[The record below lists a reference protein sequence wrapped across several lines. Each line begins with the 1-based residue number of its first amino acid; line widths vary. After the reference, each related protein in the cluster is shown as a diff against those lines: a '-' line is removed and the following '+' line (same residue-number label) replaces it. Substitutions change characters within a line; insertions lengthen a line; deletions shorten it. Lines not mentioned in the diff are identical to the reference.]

1 MLTLPQ
7 QKIGLLAATTGAILA
22 TAAVSIVVP
31 EIFPWSLLALAAA
44 GVLLYWSLNWEITAW
59 AWLWVLSFGMLDR
72 PFWVLELPGF
82 FNMTI
87 PRLVFLAALVGF
99 TLHFVLRGRGV
110 HFDRP
115 LLWMMFAL
123 LAYCALSATIA
134 GWVAEGSPI
143 PSAPYFRFL
152 GAMLFPFTMFFLMY
166 NAVGREKQIR
176 FGLILLSVYGWYAL
190 YIGYLQYAAI
200 MGWES
205 ARTLIFPA
213 FINQPSWG
221 PTYGIHFDRARGAFT
236 MCNPQATFLVILFYV
251 DLFLIRRLRGP
262 YRAALVVQAIL
273 IPPAIFFTGLR
284 SGYLA
289 FLISGVVWALWAGQR
304 RLGKVKLALAGVAL
318 LVAVAALWPR
328 LTQTQRSSGG
338 IAQTG
343 PLIGRWVLAKRTMEL
358 FKQRPVFGVGFGHY
372 LQAER
377 QLEADPAVLTR
388 LSTGLATPHNLL
400 LVMLA
405 ETGLVGMLMTA
416 AIFALLLRESLILYR
431 RIPPAA
437 GGLLCRGFVVL
448 FWVAWVTYLTDAMSV
463 DPLWDVA
470 GNAMFW
476 SFAGLVLGY
485 HRLLGPQ
492 GEAVSVV
499 ETAAPQIAGR

>member
-1 MLTLPQ
+1 MLTLGN
-7 QKIGLLAATTGAILA
+7 QKTGLLAAMIGAILA
-22 TAAVSIVVP
+22 TAAVSLLVP
-31 EIFPWSLLALAAA
+31 EIFPWSVLALAAA
-44 GVLLYWSLNWEITAW
+44 AVLLYWSLNWEITAW

-87 PRLVFLAALVGF
+87 PRLLFLAALAAFG
-99 TLHFVLRGRGV
+99 LHFLLRNRRI

-115 LLWMMFAL
+115 LFWVMLSL
-123 LAYCALSATIA
+123 VAYCAVSATVA

-152 GAMLFPFTMFFLMY
+152 GAMLFPFTMFFLIY
-166 NAVGREKQIR
+166 NAVRREKQIR
-176 FGLILLSVYGWYAL
+176 LALVLLSAYGWYAL

-205 ARTLIFPA
+205 ARSLIFPA

-236 MCNPQATFLVILFYV
+236 LCNPQAIFLVILFYV

-262 YRAALVVQAIL
+262 YRAALVVQAVL

-289 FLISGVVWALWAGQR
+289 FLLAGGLWMLWTGRR
-304 RLGKVKLALAGVAL
+304 RLGKVKLALAGLAL
-318 LVAVAALWPR
+318 LVAVAGLWPR
-328 LTQTQRSSGG
+328 LMQTQRSTGG

-343 PLIGRWVLAKRTMEL
+343 PLIGRWVLAKRTMAL
-358 FKQRPVFGVGFGHY
+358 FKQRPVFGIGFGHY

-377 QLEADPAVLTR
+377 QLETDPAVLSR

-405 ETGLVGMLMTA
+405 ETGLIGMLTTA
-416 AIFALLLRESLILYR
+416 AVFALLLGESVILYR
-431 RIPPAA
+431 RIPPGAD
-437 GGLLCRGFVVL
+437 GLLCRGFVVL

-463 DPLWDVA
+463 DPFWNVA
-470 GNAMFW
+470 SNALFW

-492 GEAVSVV
+492 DQAVAAKA
-499 ETAAPQIAGR
+499 TAPSIPGR